1 MLRLH
6 PETANFANKHT
17 YIMTTMKYNH
27 KLNSLIAISLLSAST
42 VMTGCQQSK
51 ASQADTDTF
60 AIVDTAYYD
69 SAISETPVVVVE
81 PQVITNFRAG
91 SKNVVL
97 PSLEAMGLAD
107 SGDGVKSVAI
117 IGLAPWGG
125 LGSMAQQYQGFMA
138 ANSISQAKN
147 YGDVL
152 CEYSFD
158 EAGRVTKATAEMV
171 EYRFTYDDMGHP
183 TAITVEE
190 EGYRGEPSYKVRYT
204 IAWDGDNATSIS
216 RKFLEYDPG
225 MSEGTPRDEVCPF
238 ITDFSKSAT
247 LKSCN
252 AMPGSAVEKR
262 DSHGNWTKLSGNDE
276 TFWREI
282 KYYK

>member
-1 MLRLH
+1 
-6 PETANFANKHT
+6 
-17 YIMTTMKYNH
+17 MKYNH

-190 EGYRGEPSYKVRYT
+190 EGYRGGPSYKVRYT
-204 IAWDGDNATSIS
+204 IAWDGDNAASIS

-238 ITDFSKSAT
+238 ITDFSQSAT